1 MAIQLATTDSHSR
14 VSGAAGAAAAPVA
27 SEVAT
32 NSPFD
37 LLLIAPADVG
47 PVEMTKPV
55 VEVNEAEA
63 EEVDQNESAAT
74 AQAIVAP
81 VVILPMLPPDA
92 VTLDAPMLN
101 AHTLDTHAE
110 LPQEFVRSITAE
122 AAAVPLAF
130 AADGKPAAE
139 SNTTPAMSPFPAQEP
154 AADGSTD
161 ALSDSSNG
169 ANVPAVADA
178 ADGLARPAESHSA
191 AEFDIDQSRDL
202 EQADGRD
209 SLSDQL
215 SSPAAELP
223 PAGPPTAT
231 ATPVDPPPTA
241 ASPPL
246 GNLLALQPS
255 ILPQV
260 TRAESQ
266 PVASSQPPT
275 SESSP
280 IDAAR
285 LLHRVA
291 RAFAAAK
298 DGGEVRLRLSPPELG
313 ALTLDVRVHE
323 GTLVARLEAE
333 TTSVRTVLVENLP
346 ALRDR
351 LAEQGIRIERFD
363 VDLRQPGGGGSDWSA
378 HQPFQ
383 ESSSRE
389 QPARERRLPQ
399 VAEGVNARTTRVP
412 AHDPLSHDLRR
423 LNVIV

>member
-14 VSGAAGAAAAPVA
+14 VLGAAGAAAAPVA

-37 LLLIAPADVG
+37 LLLLAPADVG

-223 PAGPPTAT
+223 PTGPPT
-231 ATPVDPPPTA
+231 ATPVDPPRGIA
-241 ASPPL
+241 A
-246 GNLLALQPS
+246 
-255 ILPQV
+255 
-260 TRAESQ
+260 
-266 PVASSQPPT
+266 
-275 SESSP
+275 
-280 IDAAR
+280 
-285 LLHRVA
+285 
-291 RAFAAAK
+291 
-298 DGGEVRLRLSPPELG
+298 
-313 ALTLDVRVHE
+313 
-323 GTLVARLEAE
+323 
-333 TTSVRTVLVENLP
+333 
-346 ALRDR
+346 
-351 LAEQGIRIERFD
+351 
-363 VDLRQPGGGGSDWSA
+363 
-378 HQPFQ
+378 
-383 ESSSRE
+383 SRE
-389 QPARERRLPQ
+389 QPATHERVKSDRRCPP
-399 VAEGVNARTTRVP
+399 VAPRRPSVRGSEGRRRGSLAIEPARAGRIDARRPSPRRNARR
-412 AHDPLSHDLRR
+412 SSRS
-423 LNVIV
+423 